1 MYRFIT
7 GIIIVAFGASAVAE
21 GNPVRGQELTTTC
34 MACHGPDGNSLA
46 GAFPSIAGQNP
57 KYLLKQMKDIKSGAR
72 QAPAMIGMLDNL
84 SEQDMADI
92 AAYYGERTI
101 KGGAAKASLV
111 KRGEVIYRAGIKRKQ
126 ITACTAC
133 HSPTGRG
140 NDPARFPAL
149 SGQWPEYV
157 ETQLKAFRAGSRTND
172 GDGGMMR
179 SITMDMSDA
188 EIAAVASYVYGLRD

>member
-7 GIIIVAFGASAVAE
+7 GIIIVALGAGAMAE
-21 GNPVRGQELTTTC
+21 GNPVRGQELTTIC

-57 KYLLKQMKDIKSGAR
+57 GYLLKQMKDIKSGAR
-72 QAPAMIGMLDNL
+72 QAPLMIGMLDNL

-92 AAYYGERTI
+92 AAFYGERTI
-101 KGGAAKASLV
+101 NGGAARPALV
-111 KRGEVIYRAGIKRKQ
+111 ERGEVIYRAGIQRKQ

-133 HSPTGRG
+133 HSPTGGG
-140 NDPARFPAL
+140 NDAARFPAL
-149 SGQWPEYV
+149 AGQWPEYV
-157 ETQLKAFRAGSRTND
+157 ETQLKAFRSGSRAND

-179 SITMDMSDA
+179 SVTMDMSDE
-188 EIAAVASYVYGLRD
+188 EIAAVASYVYGLRE